1 MTRQTHR
8 VSNTDADLQQRLL
21 DTVRALRH
29 ELHPDSDDSEVQLDA
44 ALERELG
51 FDSLSRAELLARLE
65 REFHIGLSEQQLAS
79 AETPR
84 DLLRAVTRAAPQLA
98 QKRERSPPAAA
109 PANRPEARAA
119 PHEATTLTGVL
130 DWHVQT
136 QPERVQ
142 LYLYDEDADPQPIS
156 YQALRDGA
164 LAIAAGLLAHGVKP
178 GQTVAIM
185 LPTGRDYLGCFFGI
199 LYAGAIPVPIYPPAR
214 PSQLEEHL
222 QRHAGILANAAA
234 VLLIT
239 MSEARSLARL
249 LKSRV
254 QTLDTIVTPDDLHR
268 EPATL
273 LPPITSQD
281 IAFIQYTSGSTDQPK
296 GVVLRH
302 ADLLANIRAMGHA
315 IRADSTDVFVSWL
328 PLYHDMGLIGAW
340 LGSLYYAMTLILMS
354 PLTFLS
360 RPQRWLWAVHHHR
373 GTISA
378 GPNFA
383 YELCLSRIPDEA
395 LAGLDLGSLRL
406 LFSGAEPVSPQT
418 VRRFNQ
424 RFGHYGLHPTTL
436 APVYGLAEAA
446 VGLAFPPLGR
456 GPLIDR
462 IERDIFMQQHRAQ
475 PAAGDDAKA
484 LEYVA
489 CGQPLPGYELRVV
502 DDSSRELPE
511 RQQGRLQFRGPSAT
525 SGYYRNPEATRALF
539 DDTWLETGDL
549 AYIAGG
555 DVYLTSRIK
564 DVIIRGGRNI
574 YPYETEHAIGELE
587 GVRKGCVA
595 IFGSVDPES
604 GTERLVVMAETRLTD
619 SAARADLQTRIR
631 HTSHDLLG
639 MPPDN
644 VVLAPPRTILKTSS
658 GKIRR
663 PATRELYE
671 QGRIGDKPRP
681 VWWQIARLI
690 SASLLPETRRIGRS
704 LRQLMYAAYG
714 QLLFWLLAPVIWTLV
729 VILPRESWRW
739 AVMRRGARLLLRL
752 AGVPLQVHGTERL
765 AGDGARVIVA
775 NHASYLD
782 GIVLVA
788 TLDRPFSFIAKR
800 ELQSQWLAGLFL
812 KRIGTRFV
820 ERFDKQKGML
830 DARRIAEL
838 AGRGRSLLFF
848 PEGTL
853 RRMPGLMAFH
863 MGAFAAAAQADI
875 PVLPITL
882 RGTRSILRGD
892 TWFPRHGAVSVLIGE
907 PIAPDGSDW
916 AAAVRL
922 RDTARNRILKQLGEP
937 DLAGELS

>member
-1 MTRQTHR
+1 MTCPPH
-8 VSNTDADLQQRLL
+8 SEPDTDVDIRHRLL
-21 DTVRALRH
+21 DIVRTLSR
-29 ELHPDSDDSEVQLDA
+29 ELHPDRDDSEVQLDA

-51 FDSLSRAELLARLE
+51 FDSLTRAELLTRLE
-65 REFHIGLSEQQLAS
+65 REFQIGLSEQLLAS

-84 DLLRAVTRAAPQLA
+84 DLLRAVTSAAPQQA
-98 QKRERSPPAAA
+98 QKQERSQPAA
-109 PANRPEARAA
+109 PANRTEAGAA
-119 PHEATTLTGVL
+119 PHRATTLLEVL

-136 QPERVQ
+136 RPERVQ
-142 LYLYDEDADPQPIS
+142 LYLYDEAEDPQPIS
-156 YQALRDGA
+156 YRSLRDGA

-185 LPTGRDYLGCFFGI
+185 LPTGREYLFCFFGI

-214 PSQLEEHL
+214 PSQLEDHL
-222 QRHAGILANAAA
+222 QRHAGILANAAT

-239 MSEARSLARL
+239 VSEARPLARL

-254 QTLDTIVTPDDLHR
+254 QTLDTITTPDDLHR
-268 EPATL
+268 EPAEL
-273 LPPITSQD
+273 LPPVTSQD
-281 IAFIQYTSGSTDQPK
+281 IAFLQYTSGSTGQPK
-296 GVVLRH
+296 GVVLSH
-302 ADLLANIRAMGHA
+302 ADLLANIRAMGRA
-315 IRADSTDVFVSWL
+315 IRVDSTDVFVSWL

-340 LGSLYYAMTLILMS
+340 LGSLYYAMTLVLMS
-354 PLTFLS
+354 PLTFLT
-360 RPQRWLWAVHHHR
+360 RPQRWLWAVHRHR
-373 GTISA
+373 GTLSA

-383 YELCLSRIPDEA
+383 YELCLTRIPDEA
-395 LAGLDLGSLRL
+395 LAGLDLGSLRM
-406 LFSGAEPVSPQT
+406 LFNGAEPVSPQT
-418 VRRFNQ
+418 IRRFNR
-424 RFGHYGLHPTTL
+424 RFAQYGLHPTAI

-456 GPLIDR
+456 GPRIDR
-462 IERDIFMQQHRAQ
+462 IVRDIFVDEARAQ
-475 PAAGDDAKA
+475 PAAEEDPHA

-502 DDSSRELPE
+502 DDSSRELPD

-525 SGYYRNPEATRALF
+525 SGYYRNPKATRALF
-539 DDTWLETGDL
+539 DDGWLETGDL
-549 AYIAGG
+549 AYIADGE
-555 DVYLTSRIK
+555 VYLTSRIK

-574 YPYETEHAIGELE
+574 YPYEAEHAIGELE

-595 IFGSVDPES
+595 IFGSVDPDS

-619 SAARADLQTRIR
+619 PAARADLQTRIR

-639 MPPDN
+639 LPPDK

-671 QGRIGDKPRP
+671 QGRVGDKSRA
-681 VWWQIARLI
+681 VWWQIVRLVG
-690 SASLLPETRRIGRS
+690 ASLLPETRRVWRG
-704 LRQLMYAAYG
+704 LRHLTYAAYV
-714 QLLFWLLAPVIWTLV
+714 QLLFWLLAPPVWTLV

-752 AGVPLQVHGTERL
+752 AGVPLQVHGTEYL
-765 AGDGARVIVA
+765 AGNGTRVMVA

-782 GIVLVA
+782 GVMLVA
-788 TLDRPFSFIAKR
+788 ALDRPFSFVAKG

-812 KRIGTRFV
+812 KRIGTQFV
-820 ERFDKQKGML
+820 ERFDKQKGVI
-830 DARRIAEL
+830 DARRITGL
-838 AGRGRSLLFF
+838 ARGGRSLLFF

-863 MGAFAAAAQADI
+863 MGAFAAAAEAGLA
-875 PVLPITL
+875 VVPITL

-892 TWFPRHGAVSVLIGE
+892 TWFPRHGAVSVLISE
-907 PIAPDGSDW
+907 PIIPHGNDW

-922 RDTARNRILKQLGEP
+922 RDAARNRILKQLGEP
-937 DLAGELS
+937 DLARDMS